1 QNIQFNINVQHDC
14 YSAKCEAT
22 GIRLQ
27 MQEHV
32 ESDQIENYIVHNPL
46 ERYFINSHAFHNA
59 HLLRATLPR
68 DLIAPIPLFQD
79 RQQTHFDLAT
89 TLRATLE
96 TRREK

>member
-32 ESDQIENYIVHNPL
+32 ESDRIENYIVHNPL
-46 ERYFINSHAFHNA
+46 KRYFINS